1 MGRPPLRGHRE
12 KPMQDKNILEAQ
24 FWWAFS
30 CLAVAGRRNEEDFH
44 AEVVRRNSG
53 LYPDA
58 AAVNSIIQEACCHL
72 APVLNRAKTGDATPR
87 RVLSGWDRHLLA
99 LSQQPF
105 G

>member
-1 MGRPPLRGHRE
+1 
-12 KPMQDKNILEAQ
+12 MQDKNLLEAQ

-58 AAVNSIIQEACCHL
+58 AAVNSILKEACCHL

-87 RVLSGWDRHLLA
+87 RVLSGWDRHVLA
-99 LSQQPF
+99 LSQQP
-105 G
+105 GD